1 MRLLVEILTFF
12 LHFSNF
18 SVPPRIKPKP
28 EDGNIVV
35 KKGTEV
41 NLECT
46 ASGNPVPTITWDK
59 QVLMNS
65 NFLRI
70 AVISKNIF
78 QKLVLLLLLFLVTQE
93 KKSRSSF
100 ICISE

>member
-1 MRLLVEILTFF
+1 MVFPAFFQENLVINRF
-12 LHFSNF
+12 LHFLNF

-59 QVLMNS
+59 QVCTYEFE
-65 NFLRI
+65 FLKKVLQLL
-70 AVISKNIF
+70 AKTFFKN
-78 QKLVLLLLLFLVTQE
+78 
-93 KKSRSSF
+93 
-100 ICISE
+100 